1 MKKFLSYALAG
12 LVVVLAVYGAVRLL
26 SGFLSGSHGTGAAK
40 MAEPFVQGAASAAA
54 EKLKQSLKE
63 IPDAKLEQ
71 DSEWLAK
78 KLYPITKG
86 IIKGQVESFLQDPER
101 NQLPEKMYQA
111 GREFSDKVL
120 RPFGRGIVD
129 SNQQTIEGADKTL
142 DAIRKFSDTN
152 KDLLDAVKQGLDAF
166 SKTFREDRLPRP
178 EPPGPNLGPPPPL
191 PPLPQQD
198 QRPLPPWPPPT
209 TPEAPRR

>member
-1 MKKFLSYALAG
+1 MKKFLSYALG
-12 LVVVLAVYGAVRLL
+12 SLVILLALYGAVRLL
-26 SGFLSGSHGTGAAK
+26 SGFLTVSPGERAGKVT
-40 MAEPFVQGAASAAA
+40 EPFVQGAASAAA

-111 GREFSDKVL
+111 GKEFSDKVL
-120 RPFGRGIVD
+120 KPFGRGIVD
-129 SNQQTIEGADKTL
+129 SNQQTIEGADKTF
-142 DAIRKFSDTN
+142 DAIRRFSDTN

-166 SKTFREDRLPRP
+166 SRTFREDRLPRP
-178 EPPGPNLGPPPPL
+178 EPPG
-191 PPLPQQD
+191 QD
-198 QRPLPPWPPPT
+198 MRPLPPWPPP
-209 TPEAPRR
+209 PPPGVPGR